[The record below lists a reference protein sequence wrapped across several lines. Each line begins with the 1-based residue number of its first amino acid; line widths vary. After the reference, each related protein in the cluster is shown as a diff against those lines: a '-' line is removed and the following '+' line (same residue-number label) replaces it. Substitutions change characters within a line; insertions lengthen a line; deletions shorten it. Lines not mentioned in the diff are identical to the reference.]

1 MVSVDEQCDNSSS
14 NSYHAATCRWSPP
27 FPVARTRA
35 GTRQS
40 TCQTRAR
47 AGASGRFTYVSLVF
61 KSPNRPSCSPPL
73 FPSPPTATALARCFP
88 SCRHIAASPCHV
100 ASRSWRPSSFV
111 RLDIVSTSRRLLPS
125 FLHFTAD
132 HLCSSVELAV
142 VPTSL
147 PNCSRNHGHLNMAH
161 LLSQFV
167 PALAARVAR
176 APSSSSST
184 SRVPS

>member
-1 MVSVDEQCDNSSS
+1 VVLVDEQCDNSSS

-73 FPSPPTATALARCFP
+73 FPS
-88 SCRHIAASPCHV
+88 SPCHV